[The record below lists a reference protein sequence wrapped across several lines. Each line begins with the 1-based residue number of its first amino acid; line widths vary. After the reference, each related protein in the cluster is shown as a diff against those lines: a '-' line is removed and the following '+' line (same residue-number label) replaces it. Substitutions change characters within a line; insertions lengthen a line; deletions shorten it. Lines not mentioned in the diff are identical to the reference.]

1 MGAAGRTH
9 RVAGD
14 LEQEVALAQQQRV
27 VQRRPPASEPS
38 AARAPRASAASA
50 AVAATSAA
58 SSSAIFARSASSPTY
73 ASASASTSTATTATA
88 AATATAATG
97 VDELISLARRLRRQ
111 HAARAAHAAHDS
123 GAAITRLEA
132 VEVAHLVRRDEY
144 QRVGRPRE
152 PGVDEGKVSL
162 WWHLHGQAR
171 WSRPRWR
178 RLARAPEAVAR
189 CPVAR
194 SLSLPRWECGV
205 AQSHQP
211 ARCEEA
217 REPSSGQHPGRK
229 TLGHAASRVGL

>member
-14 LEQEVALAQQQRV
+14 LEQERC
-27 VQRRPPASEPS
+27 PPASEPS
-38 AARAPRASAASA
+38 AARAARASAAST
-50 AVAATSAA
+50 AVAAASTA
-58 SSSAIFARSASSPTY
+58 SSSAIFARSASSPTS
-73 ASASASTSTATTATA
+73 ASASASTSTATTATT

-97 VDELISLARRLRRQ
+97 VDELISPARRLRRQ

-162 WWHLHGQAR
+162 WWHLDGQAR

-189 CPVAR
+189 
-194 SLSLPRWECGV
+194 SLSLSRWECGA
-205 AQSHQP
+205 AQSRQP

-217 REPSSGQHPGRK
+217 REPSSGQRPGRK

>member
-1 MGAAGRTH
+1 MADALLSRKSHLVRHIRLQPGCMGAAGWTH

-97 VDELISLARRLRRQ
+97 VDELISLARRLRGQ
-111 HAARAAHAAHDS
+111 HTARTARTAHDGS
-123 GAAITRLEA
+123 AAIPRLEA
-132 VEVAHLVRRDEY
+132 VQVAHLVCRDED
-144 QRVGRPRE
+144 QRIGRPCE
-152 PGVDEGKVSL
+152 PRVDKGE
-162 WWHLHGQAR
+162 
-171 WSRPRWR
+171 
-178 RLARAPEAVAR
+178 
-189 CPVAR
+189 
-194 SLSLPRWECGV
+194 
-205 AQSHQP
+205 
-211 ARCEEA
+211 
-217 REPSSGQHPGRK
+217 
-229 TLGHAASRVGL
+229 VGLWRHLMVRRWWKG